1 MILFS
6 QKDIRS
12 KVIVDY
18 YGRDVKYICFSSGN
32 AVAELKKLGV
42 AVFGCGDYE
51 GADYKPDRWFTQ
63 KEIAETFPSMVDV
76 TCGHLPIELMS
87 RLASAYKERL
97 GELDTDEPY
106 TVMTGSGET
115 IVCFKMAYPNVEFIA
130 QYNMDSHTKYNKEA
144 PLNKLVELVAKT
156 IIL

>member
-1 MILFS
+1 MILLAR
-6 QKDIRS
+6 KDIRS

-18 YGRDVKYICFSSGN
+18 YGDVKYICFSSGT
-32 AVAELKKLGV
+32 AVEELKKLGV

-76 TCGHLPIELMS
+76 TCGHLPIELMLK
-87 RLASAYKERL
+87 LADAYKASIGKLHE
-97 GELDTDEPY
+97 DNTY
-106 TVMTGSGET
+106 TVLTGSGET
-115 IVCFKMAYPNVEFIA
+115 IVCLKMAYPNVEFVA
-130 QYNMDSHTKYNKEA
+130 QYNTDSHTKYNKEA